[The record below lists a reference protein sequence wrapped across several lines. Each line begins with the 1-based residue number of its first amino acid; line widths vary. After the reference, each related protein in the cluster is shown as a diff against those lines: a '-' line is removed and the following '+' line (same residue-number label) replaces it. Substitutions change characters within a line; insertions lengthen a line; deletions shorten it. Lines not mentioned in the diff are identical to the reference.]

1 MNRML
6 RAAAAACTVAGGF
19 GAVGCHSTGAEKAPL
34 DHRYAAYVD
43 PCWPERYNYVARAE
57 VLSPFAIHA
66 ANGEIID
73 STLWTYHFDAGTDKL
88 NPAGLERLD
97 YLARKR
103 PAPPARVYLQTAR
116 DLAYD
121 AAAPDKMVAAR
132 DDLNLRRAESI
143 KRYLAAS
150 TAGRGLNFEVQ
161 TIDPAD
167 ISFRAEGPATAVR
180 GWPATFQSSIA
191 GQRSSGLAGVAAAA
205 AVGAA
210 AGAGAATGAAAA
222 GGSR

>member
-1 MNRML
+1 ML
-6 RAAAAACTVAGGF
+6 KAAAAACAVAGSF
-19 GAVGCHSTGAEKAPL
+19 GAVGCHSSDKAPL
-34 DHRYAAYVD
+34 DHRWAARVD

-73 STLWTYHFDAGTDKL
+73 STLWTYHFDAGTDRI

-103 PAPPARVYLQTAR
+103 PAPPAKLYLQTAR

-121 AAAPDKMVAAR
+121 PAAPDKMVAAR
-132 DDLNLRRAESI
+132 DDLNVRRAEAI

-167 ISFRAEGPATAVR
+167 ISFRAEGPANSVR
-180 GWPATFQSSIA
+180 GWPGRFA
-191 GQRSSGLAGVAAAA
+191 SGIDGVNSNNLS
-205 AVGAA
+205 
-210 AGAGAATGAAAA
+210 GAGGGIAPGTPGTA
-222 GGSR
+222 GGAMGTAGTTAR